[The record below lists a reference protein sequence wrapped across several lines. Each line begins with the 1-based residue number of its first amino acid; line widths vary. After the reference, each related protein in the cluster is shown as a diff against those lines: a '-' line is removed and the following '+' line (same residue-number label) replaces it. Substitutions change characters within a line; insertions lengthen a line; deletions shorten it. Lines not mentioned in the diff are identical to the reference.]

1 VSSIPPPPP
10 PSIPPPPPPPPPSY
24 GAGAPPP
31 PPGTPAGPSAY
42 ATVGARL
49 GALLIDG
56 LLTAVTALP
65 AIVILITGPTE
76 ISRCS
81 VDDDGNLDFGG
92 RDNAFCEG
100 PTGGTIAA
108 AVVVGAIL
116 VLGFALY
123 QAHRQGTRGHTIGK
137 AAVGIQVIDAHTGA
151 YIGFGRSIGRTLFR
165 QFISGNVCLLG
176 YLWAL
181 WDSRNQTWHDKVV
194 NSVVVKA

>member
-1 VSSIPPPPP
+1 
-10 PSIPPPPPPPPPSY
+10 
-24 GAGAPPP
+24 
-31 PPGTPAGPSAY
+31 SAY
-42 ATVGARL
+42 ATVGARI

-56 LLTAVTALP
+56 LLTVLTAVP
-65 AIVILITGPTE
+65 AVVILFVGPTE
-76 ISRCS
+76 IDDCR
-81 VDDDGNLDFGG
+81 VDASGDYDPDG
-92 RDNAFCEG
+92 AFRGLCEE
-100 PTGGTIAA
+100 PTGGAIAA

-137 AAVGIQVIDAHTGA
+137 SAVGIQVIDAHTGA

-165 QFISGNVCLLG
+165 QFISGNVLLLG